1 MSLISHKSYQ
11 ILRESTLGFFM
22 QNLIL
27 QQGHTCKIGINIY
40 TTSNS
45 MDNIFCIG
53 VFLNESTSYDIT
65 DRFDGISW
73 QNALKMYSELLKK
86 NREIEYFEKR
96 KIIIMKLN

>member
-1 MSLISHKSYQ
+1 
-11 ILRESTLGFFM
+11 M

-86 NREIEYFEKR
+86 KSWNWIFWKKKNNNHEIEL
-96 KIIIMKLN
+96 IIPGKGIKNVVL